1 MANWPD
7 ELKLQYIS
15 IQLQEDAYRW
25 WNQSTAKITTW
36 SCFVEAIKQA
46 FGPTKLKELTFEQ
59 LRTYK
64 QAINQSNTQYY
75 DKVIELCKRVHTS
88 MTDSMKLQYL
98 LVVEDTLSL
107 TNTDYN
113 LNQDDNHQN
122 TNYNRQ
128 PITSTINPRQDVDQR
143 RIDVH
148 QSQLQTSTS
157 VRMNNSRNNNVSY
170 SSLSKNTMSK
180 KIIRCLL
187 YLWNFRTLFTGLC
200 PFPFPLMEASID
212 GVASKNQYENPS
224 QRTYVPL
231 IYLNAYAY
239 DKQMKLMIDT
249 GTNRTFI

>member
-180 KIIRCLL
+180 RSSDVC
-187 YLWNFRTLFTGLC
+187 YTS
-200 PFPFPLMEASID
+200 SID